1 MARPSSYLRAT
12 CAKGLAMYTLRQRE
26 SYLTRLSFKPK
37 LPLLIDHTKMKVII
51 THFVTLF
58 ETVMSLLTSTNH
70 DL

>member
-1 MARPSSYLRAT
+1 MYTQRQRGSYL
-12 CAKGLAMYTLRQRE
+12 K
-26 SYLTRLSFKPK
+26 RLSFKPK
-37 LPLLIDHTKMKVII
+37 LPLLIDHTKMKAII